1 MSSYEIRALFAG
13 FAIVCVVL
21 FYSFGELRY
30 MVSGRTV
37 EATLITAKEERVSK
51 REGSMSYRQLTVVY
65 EFDDDGQVRAAADIV
80 APDWPIAKDA
90 TTIPVEFIPGTDK
103 SRLKGNHHR
112 GYLWGS
118 GAILALAGVCGVA
131 WWKFRDGK

>member
-1 MSSYEIRALFAG
+1 MSSYEIRALFGGVALM
-13 FAIVCVVL
+13 CVVL
-21 FYSFGELRY
+21 FYSFSEIRY

-37 EATLITAKEERVSK
+37 DATLISANEERVSK

-65 EFDDDGQVRAAADIV
+65 EFDDGGQVRAAADIV
-80 APDWPIAKDA
+80 APDWPIAKGA

-103 SRLKGNHHR
+103 SRLKGNHHH

-118 GAILALAGVCGVA
+118 GAIIVLAGICGVA
-131 WWKFRDGK
+131 WWKFRDAK